1 MADGLS
7 IAASAIQCADAG
19 FKLYGALSQYI
30 RDYVEANKHVKRLAD
45 EVRTTAWA
53 LQQLG
58 ALLKDDDELKLCK
71 PEAITETEA
80 ALRGCQ
86 GAFDEVSEIIKDFL
100 PVAANGPISKRWKW
114 PLKKAKVNL
123 LLAQLE
129 RLKTTLLLVFKV
141 LSLASRLAA
150 KTTKTT
156 QNDMVLLDEK
166 TQLTHLVKARHDA
179 TIVEER
185 MLATAAAKHDAAAVD
200 EKMPASADRRLNEKT
215 LASANMT
222 PLLRGR
228 QASDPIPSAVS
239 SPSLHGAGERG
250 LPQRS
255 REMNDQSASLLDPP
269 QMVPPHNI
277 FVGAAVLP
285 QRFNMMTSM
294 APVSAPDKAAHP
306 AAPQRPASKRA
317 LLLATQLDRCAA
329 AVEHL
334 ALALAQAKEGL
345 RLDSAIHL
353 RPVTKSF
360 RSIKRSV
367 DELIATELDA
377 DSEEA
382 HSHDDL
388 LARRLP
394 SRRLNAREGHSFA
407 SAFKDTR
414 ISRDEWSKWL
424 REAGEESAH
433 WISDGE
439 ETEPLAR
446 GRFNDDPALQPLADV
461 LTGHD
466 DAPLP
471 SPSEHA
477 EMMERLKQRVAG
489 TSADKSATAQPD
501 REPWSVVELTDST
514 HGKTDTLPAGA
525 QSAVKPPSSAMD
537 SDVLS
542 RLRAFHDSRAWRSSG
557 DDASATPPNTLI
569 KRHVPGRPAVSG
581 DMRGTPQTLS
591 GQRGSLTMK
600 PGLSMRDVM
609 AMEVR
614 SAGSLQPAE
623 AVGLPDGAV
632 MPDVPA
638 DVQPSAFPRGLPSKR
653 PAVTLEETDHPRSA
667 SEASTEAAA
676 GGSEIDFQRAGTFG
690 TAEEPTTDPHR
701 SWEVAAL
708 GPGAAGL
715 STASEASDRHV
726 GLADMDSKSTGE
738 PIPPS
743 VAADEAKPVPR
754 SRPTC
759 STMRPRPHT
768 HPKQGEGH
776 DPQQRSVTPIPAGAP
791 DDRDSGGS
799 TLTGMKSFRQ
809 RTLPRSQGPY
819 QRPQDPSPGTKDDS
833 TSPMSQPRTARSR
846 SASPAIPTVPTL
858 RRRSFDQDED
868 PGGESDFY
876 EHRVVER
883 ERAPRYRGDGDGDWT
898 TEVRSR
904 RSALRYSS
912 DDSYEYVR
920 PGRRRRGRS
929 ESAPRR
935 RRLAGAAIGGLA
947 GAAVAG
953 LAEPPRLQAHVRSPL
968 RGPKPDVASAASGA
982 VGAEAVR
989 WDHSGRH
996 RSRSRSR
1003 RRSDDDRP
1011 RLWGDDLR
1019 AQSRSRA
1026 RGHHRGGDE
1035 AYLDDVQRR
1044 KWQQEGTASSESDED
1059 EESKETEGLETVEE
1073 LMRRW
1078 TTVEI

>member
-71 PEAITETEA
+71 PEAISETEA

-156 QNDMVLLDEK
+156 QSDMVLLDEM
-166 TQLTHLVKARHDA
+166 TQLTYLVKARHDA

-200 EKMPASADRRLNEKT
+200 EKMPASADRHLNEKT

-228 QASDPIPSAVS
+228 RASGPILSAVS

-255 REMNDQSASLLDPP
+255 SDMNDQSASMLDPP
-269 QMVPPHNI
+269 QMVPPHNV

-345 RLDSAIHL
+345 RLESAFHL

-377 DSEEA
+377 DSEDV

-407 SAFKDTR
+407 SAFEATR
-414 ISRDEWSKWL
+414 IIQDVYSKRPL
-424 REAGEESAH
+424 EAGKESAH
-433 WISDGE
+433 RISGGE
-439 ETEPLAR
+439 EAPPLAR
-446 GRFNDDPALQPLADV
+446 SSVPKGSAFQPLAGVLMDPDDV
-461 LTGHD
+461 DLLSTTEYAEMVEALRMKAESTRTSLATALSVQD
-466 DAPLP
+466 P
-471 SPSEHA
+471 SPTVELPESLHGKA
-477 EMMERLKQRVAG
+477 ESVPAG
-489 TSADKSATAQPD
+489 TQPAVKQ
-501 REPWSVVELTDST
+501 P
-514 HGKTDTLPAGA
+514 
-525 QSAVKPPSSAMD
+525 QSAVN
-537 SDVLS
+537 SDLLS

-557 DDASATPPNTLI
+557 DDASKTPPNTLI
-569 KRHVPGRPAVSG
+569 KRYVPGRLAIPG
-581 DMRGTPQTLS
+581 DMHGTPQTFSEQRASLS
-591 GQRGSLTMK
+591 RKLFLQ
-600 PGLSMRDVM
+600 
-609 AMEVR
+609 
-614 SAGSLQPAE
+614 SAKS
-623 AVGLPDGAV
+623 VGLPCELV
-632 MPDVPA
+632 MPDMLA
-638 DVQPSAFPRGLPSKR
+638 NAQTSASSSGAPSTEH
-653 PAVTLEETDHPRSA
+653 AVTLEETGHSRSA
-667 SEASTEAAA
+667 SEASIEAAA
-676 GGSEIDFQRAGTFG
+676 GGSETDFQRVGTYG
-690 TAEEPTTDPHR
+690 TANEPATDPH
-701 SWEVAAL
+701 SALGVAAL
-708 GPGAAGL
+708 GSGAAGP

-738 PIPPS
+738 PVPPS
-743 VAADEAKPVPR
+743 VAADEAQPVPR
-754 SRPTC
+754 SRSTW
-759 STMRPRPHT
+759 STMRPRPNT
-768 HPKQGEGH
+768 HPRQGEGPN
-776 DPQQRSVTPIPAGAP
+776 PQQRSVTPIPAGAP

-819 QRPQDPSPGTKDDS
+819 ERPQDPSPGTKDDS
-833 TSPMSQPRTARSR
+833 ASPMSQPRTAHLR
-846 SASPAIPTVPTL
+846 SASPAIPTVPTP
-858 RRRSFDQDED
+858 RRRSFDRDED
-868 PGGESDFY
+868 SGGESDFY
-876 EHRVVER
+876 ERRVVER
-883 ERAPRYRGDGDGDWT
+883 ERAPRHRGDDDGDWT

-920 PGRRRRGRS
+920 PERRRRSRS

-935 RRLAGAAIGGLA
+935 RQLAGAAIGGLA

-953 LAEPPRLQAHVRSPL
+953 LAEPSRLRAHVRSPL
-968 RGPKPDVASAASGA
+968 RGPKPDVASAALGA

-989 WDHSGRH
+989 GDHSGRH
-996 RSRSRSR
+996 RSRSRSCS
-1003 RRSDDDRP
+1003 RSDDDRH
-1011 RLWGDDLR
+1011 RLSAYEAR
-1019 AQSRSRA
+1019 MRSRSRA
-1026 RGHHRGGDE
+1026 RGGDSDAQD
-1035 AYLDDVQRR
+1035 AYVDDVTRQKRHR
-1044 KWQQEGTASSESDED
+1044 SGESSLSSDED
-1059 EESKETEGLETVEE
+1059 EESKASGGLDAVDE